1 MEKVK
6 VQVAGL
12 AQLCFEHADIR
23 NHFFQHVLMK
33 NVRKVQEERSRSP
46 DCSHCGGCGLPG
58 EEHQV
63 SGHQA
68 IRIMMSGMSFSGTM
82 RRTSESGSGTLDK

>member
-1 MEKVK
+1 MGISRYTKFFWHYAEHVVTIFGKNWSKITLYLPNECIIMEKVK

-46 DCSHCGGCGLPG
+46 DCSH
-58 EEHQV
+58 
-63 SGHQA
+63 
-68 IRIMMSGMSFSGTM
+68 
-82 RRTSESGSGTLDK
+82 